1 MGRLQNKIA
10 IVTGGGTGIGRGIS
24 LAYAREGAV
33 VVIANRREET
43 GNRVVQEIE
52 NTGGQALFVRT
63 DIGSLQ
69 DIDNLVQRTVDTFGR
84 IDILVNNAGLA
95 TSFAPFLELTP
106 EMFDLVADTNLRGT
120 FFVTQRVARV
130 MAGHRSRIKGI
141 RGKIVMITSNIA
153 DIAQPETAHYS
164 STKGG
169 LNSLTRVLALELSE
183 YNICV
188 NAIAPGEIYVE
199 SARDFYHDPANKPRF
214 DAVPL
219 KRFGYPEDV
228 AGAAIF
234 LASSE
239 SDYITGTITVIDG
252 GQSIV

>member
-1 MGRLQNKIA
+1 MGRLQDHVA
-10 IVTGGGTGIGRGIS
+10 IVTGGGTGIGRGIA
-24 LAYAREGAV
+24 LGLAREGAA
-33 VVIANRREET
+33 VVIANRRQET
-43 GNRVVQEIE
+43 GNRVVREIE
-52 NTGGQALFVRT
+52 DSGGKALFVQT
-63 DIGSLQ
+63 DICSLE
-69 DIDNLVQRTVDTFGR
+69 DVDNLVERTLDAFGE
-84 IDILVNNAGLA
+84 INILVNNAGLA

-106 EMFDLVADTNLRGT
+106 EMYDQVVDTNLRGT
-120 FFVTQRVARV
+120 FFLTQRVARV
-130 MAGHRSRIKGI
+130 MVRQEPRKRGI

-153 DIAQPETAHYS
+153 DIAQAETAHYS

-169 LNSLTRVLALELSE
+169 LNSLTRVLALELSD
-183 YNICV
+183 YGICV

-199 SARDFYHDPANKPRF
+199 SAKEFFDDPANKSRF

-228 AGAAIF
+228 AGAAVF
-234 LASSE
+234 LASEE

>member
-1 MGRLQNKIA
+1 MGRLEGQIA

-24 LAYAREGAV
+24 LGYAREGAV
-33 VVIANRREET
+33 VVIANRTEET
-43 GNRVVQEIE
+43 GNRVVKEIE
-52 NTGGQALFVRT
+52 RSSGRALFVRT
-63 DIGSLQ
+63 DIRSLQ
-69 DIDNLVQRTVDTFGR
+69 DVDNLVQRTVDSFGR

-95 TSFAPFLELTP
+95 TSFAPFLGITP
-106 EMFDLVADTNLRGT
+106 EMYDLVANTNLRGT
-120 FFVTQRVARV
+120 FFLTQRVARV
-130 MAGHRSRIKGI
+130 MAKQEARERGI

-153 DIAQPETAHYS
+153 DIAQRDTAHYS

-169 LNSLTRVLALELSE
+169 LNSLTRVLALELSDCG
-183 YNICV
+183 ICV

-199 SARDFYHDPANKPRF
+199 SAKGFFDDPANKPRF
-214 DAVPL
+214 DAIPL
-219 KRFGYPEDV
+219 KRFGYPKDV

-252 GQSIV
+252 GQLIV

>member
-1 MGRLQNKIA
+1 MGRLQDRIA
-10 IVTGGGTGIGRGIS
+10 IVTGGGTGIGRGIA
-24 LAYAREGAV
+24 LGYAREGAV
-33 VVIANRREET
+33 VVIANRTEKT
-43 GNRVVQEIE
+43 GDSVVQEIE
-52 NTGGQALFVRT
+52 SSGGRALFVHT
-63 DIGSLQ
+63 DIRSLE
-69 DIDNLVQRTVDTFGR
+69 DTENLVVQTVNAYGK

-106 EMFDLVADTNLRGT
+106 EMVDLVVDTNLRGT
-120 FFVTQRVARV
+120 FFLTQAAARV
-130 MAGHRSRIKGI
+130 MAHQEPRDRGV

-153 DIAQPETAHYS
+153 DIAQRETAHYS

-169 LNSLTRVLALELSE
+169 LNSLTRVLAVELSD
-183 YNICV
+183 YGICV

-199 SARDFYHDPANKPRF
+199 SAAHFFDDPENKPRF
-214 DAVPL
+214 DAIPL
-219 KRFGYPEDV
+219 RRFGYPEDV

-252 GQSIV
+252 GQIIV

>member
-1 MGRLQNKIA
+1 MGRLQDQIA

-33 VVIANRREET
+33 AVIANRREET

-52 NTGGQALFVRT
+52 SNGGRALFVQT
-63 DIGSLQ
+63 DICSLQ
-69 DIDNLVQRTVDTFGR
+69 DVDHLVRRTVDTFGR
-84 IDILVNNAGLA
+84 IDILVNNAGVA

-106 EMFDLVADTNLRGT
+106 EMYDLVVNTNLRGT
-120 FFVTQRVARV
+120 FFLTQRVARV
-130 MAGHRSRIKGI
+130 MAKQEARERSI

-169 LNSLTRVLALELSE
+169 LNSLTRVLALELSD
-183 YNICV
+183 YGICV

-199 SARDFYHDPANKPRF
+199 SAKDFFDDPANKPRF

-219 KRFGYPEDV
+219 RRFGHPEDV

-252 GQSIV
+252 GQLIV

>member
-1 MGRLQNKIA
+1 MEGRMGRLQDKIA

-24 LAYAREGAV
+24 LGYAHEGAV

-52 NTGGQALFVRT
+52 DSGGQALFVRT
-63 DIGSLQ
+63 DIRSLE
-69 DIDNLVQRTVDTFGR
+69 DVNNLVQRTVETFGR
-84 IDILVNNAGLA
+84 IDILVNNAGVA

-106 EMFDLVADTNLRGT
+106 EMVDLVVNTNLRGT
-120 FFVTQRVARV
+120 FFLTQRVARV
-130 MAGHRSRIKGI
+130 MAGQRS
-141 RGKIVMITSNIA
+141 GKIVMITSNIA

-164 STKGG
+164 STKGA

-183 YNICV
+183 YNIYV
-188 NAIAPGEIYVE
+188 NAIAPGEIYIE
-199 SARDFYHDPANKPRF
+199 SAKDFFDDPANKPRF

-219 KRFGYPEDV
+219 RRFGYPEDV

>member
-1 MGRLQNKIA
+1 MGRLQDKIA
-10 IVTGGGTGIGRGIS
+10 IVTGGGTGIGRGIA
-24 LAYAREGAV
+24 LGYAREGAG
-33 VVIANRREET
+33 VVIANRSEET
-43 GNRVVQEIE
+43 GSRVVREIARS
-52 NTGGQALFVRT
+52 GGQAMFVRT
-63 DIGSLQ
+63 DIRSLE
-69 DIDNLVQRTVDTFGR
+69 DVECLVQRTVETFGR

-106 EMFDLVADTNLRGT
+106 EMYDLVVDTNLRGT
-120 FFVTQRVARV
+120 FFTTQRVARV
-130 MAGHRSRIKGI
+130 MAEQRS
-141 RGKIVMITSNIA
+141 GKIVMITSNIA
-153 DIAQPETAHYS
+153 DIAQLETAHYS

-199 SARDFYHDPANKPRF
+199 SAKDFFDDPANKPRF
-214 DAVPL
+214 DALPL
-219 KRFGYPEDV
+219 RRFGYPEDV

-239 SDYITGTITVIDG
+239 SDYITGATIVIDG
-252 GQSIV
+252 GQTIV